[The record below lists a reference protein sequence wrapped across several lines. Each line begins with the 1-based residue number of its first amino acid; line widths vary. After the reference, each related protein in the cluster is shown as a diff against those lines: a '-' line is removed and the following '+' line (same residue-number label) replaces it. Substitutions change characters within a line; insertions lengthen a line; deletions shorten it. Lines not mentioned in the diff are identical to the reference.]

1 MALLGRGEVETEE
14 EVHSGEMEGAL
25 PLPGA
30 DPGVSAVLGCNL
42 SGLSARLRSGDP
54 HPGLAE
60 SKDFWRR

>member
-1 MALLGRGEVETEE
+1 MALLGRGEVETVE
-14 EVHSGEMEGAL
+14 EVQSGEMAGAL

-30 DPGVSAVLGCNL
+30 APGVSAVLGCNL

>member
-1 MALLGRGEVETEE
+1 MALLGRGEVETDE
-14 EVHSGEMEGAL
+14 EVHSGEMAGAL

-30 DPGVSAVLGCNL
+30 APGVSAVLGCNL

-60 SKDFWRR
+60 SRDFWRR